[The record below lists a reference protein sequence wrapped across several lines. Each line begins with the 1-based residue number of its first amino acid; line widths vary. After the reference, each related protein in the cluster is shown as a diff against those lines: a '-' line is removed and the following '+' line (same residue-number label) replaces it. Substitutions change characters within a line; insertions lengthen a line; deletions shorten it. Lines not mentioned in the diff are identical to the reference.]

1 MNPYYEPE
9 CSLFLRQTFILRNS
23 YFLFL
28 DDKMEYKGYYN
39 RIKTLRIIVVNA
51 IDE

>member
-1 MNPYYEPE
+1 MQFIFKTN
-9 CSLFLRQTFILRNS
+9 FLSKNS